1 MVKSGD
7 IENVKWVLEGGSK
20 FKPKETNK
28 WRALGL
34 WNQKFRMAIL

>member
-20 FKPKETNK
+20 FKPKESIFYN
-28 WRALGL
+28 
-34 WNQKFRMAIL
+34 IYS